1 MQTVIQKL
9 SEIETAATRIMDD
22 AAAKKKQMDQ
32 KYKDDCDAFDKRLDE
47 ETAKRL
53 DQLRK
58 DLGASAEHDLEDI
71 NVKTAKSLEN
81 LDREYEKQHEV
92 WAEQIFNHL
101 IRK

>member
-32 KYKDDCDAFDKRLDE
+32 KYQDDCDAFDRKLDE
-47 ETAKRL
+47 ETSKRL
-53 DQLRK
+53 EELRK
-58 DLGASAEHDLEDI
+58 SLDTAAEHDLEDI
-71 NVKTAKSLEN
+71 NMQTAKALGD
-81 LDREYEKQHEV
+81 LDRRYDMQHEK

>member
-32 KYKDDCDAFDKRLDE
+32 KYQDDCNDFDKRLDE

-58 DLGASAEHDLEDI
+58 DLGTAAEHDLEDI
-71 NVKTAKSLEN
+71 NAKTAKSLEN
-81 LDREYEKQHEV
+81 LDREYERQHEV